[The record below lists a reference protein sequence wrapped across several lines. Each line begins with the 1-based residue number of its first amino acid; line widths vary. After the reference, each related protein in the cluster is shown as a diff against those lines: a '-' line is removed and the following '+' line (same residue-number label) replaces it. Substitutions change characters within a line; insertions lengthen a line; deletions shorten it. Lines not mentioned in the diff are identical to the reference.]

1 MRLYKEISMKSNFEG
16 QVALVPT
23 TDGKK
28 VEIIRARQSDI
39 DAKKTYTHKDA
50 DAIWEKANKI
60 CEEEGLNLHNYSFLH
75 CPIHFKQ
82 DKKTWTEEE
91 CVNRLVVADYG
102 KPKLQRYMPNAKAKS
117 KKVRTAFDN

>member
-1 MRLYKEISMKSNFEG
+1 MKSNFEG

-23 TDGKK
+23 TDGKR

-39 DAKKTYTHKDA
+39 DANKTYTHKDA
-50 DAIWEKANKI
+50 DAIWEKANEI
-60 CEEEGLNLHNYSFLH
+60 CEKEGLKLHNYSFLH

-82 DKKTWTEEE
+82 DTKTWTEEE

-102 KPKLQRYMPNAKAKS
+102 KPKLQRYMPNKHQAKS
-117 KKVRTAFDN
+117 KKVRTAFDK